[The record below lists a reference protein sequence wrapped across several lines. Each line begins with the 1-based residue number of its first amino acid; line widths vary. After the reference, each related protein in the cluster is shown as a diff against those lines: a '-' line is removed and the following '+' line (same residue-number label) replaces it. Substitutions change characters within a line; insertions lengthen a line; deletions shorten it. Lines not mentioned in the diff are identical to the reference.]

1 MASKVF
7 VFLITFL
14 ATIQGSAQTQDEIP
28 LTEVLDSLEQKF
40 NVRFSY
46 ADDNIKDVK
55 IERFVSCD
63 NLEAC
68 LNQLADK
75 TNLEFKILSD
85 RFIAV
90 SPKVITATVGLC
102 GIITDGESGEVL
114 QNATVSIK
122 NRFTLTDSLG
132 KFSLDIYKTSDTIA
146 IQYIGYI
153 PKFIPVEMLVT
164 EGCPKISLTPN
175 VTLLNAVTIKNFMVR
190 GIDKR
195 FDGSLKVDIPE
206 TGILPGLTEP
216 DVLFTIQKL
225 PGIQSI
231 DETVSDINVR
241 GGTNDQN
248 LILWDGIKMYQTGHF
263 FGLISAFNPYLTKE
277 VTLIKNGSSA
287 RYFEGVSS
295 VIDIQTFDKVNKNL
309 EAGAGLNMLNGDIFL
324 KLPIKDKIAL
334 HLSSRRS
341 LADIV
346 NSPTFNNYFDRAFR
360 DSEVAQFVGRTETLS
375 TNENF
380 FFYDYSGKLLY
391 DISDRDNL
399 RLSFLK
405 VFNQVDY
412 KETGLVNNVV
422 ESKNSE
428 LQQFNIAGSAK
439 YHRVWSERASTSLSF
454 DLSSYN
460 LTSTNFDIF
469 NDQKLFQE
477 NEVLDISLKT
487 NLSLKVSDRWKLNTG
502 YQFNEI
508 GITNID
514 ELNNPEFK
522 RSIKEVLRVHG
533 QFTEMSYTSS
543 SGNTLGRFGVR
554 TNYFEKFD
562 KWRFE
567 PRFAINQLIFDNISL
582 ELLGEMKSQVTT
594 QIIDFQTDF
603 LGVEKRRWVLVND
616 DDIPII
622 TSKQLSLGA
631 HYKRQNL
638 IISLEGFLKR
648 VEGIITS
655 SQGFQNQ
662 FEFVRT
668 DGNYTSKGIDV
679 LVNQQF
685 EKINLWS
692 NYSFSRN
699 LYEFKSLTPSKF
711 FNNIDIRHSISLGT
725 SFQHEGL
732 EVSAGINYHTGRPV
746 TTPEADMPIIDGD
759 INFQL
764 PNSSRVEDYIR
775 PDFSVKY
782 SFGLGKKAKA
792 QIGGSLWNFI
802 DHENIINRYYT
813 INDNESIQKVD
824 ERALSLTP
832 NVMLRFIY

>member
-1 MASKVF
+1 MTSKVF
-7 VFLITFL
+7 AFIISFLVTTLCF
-14 ATIQGSAQTQDEIP
+14 GQTQPNTP
-28 LTEVLDSLEQKF
+28 LAVVLDSLEQRFEIK
-40 NVRFSY
+40 FSY
-46 ADDNIKDVK
+46 ADNYINGVNVDDQ
-55 IERFVSCD
+55 FSCSS
-63 NLEAC
+63 LESC
-68 LNQLADK
+68 LQLLEQA
-75 TNLEFKILSD
+75 TNLEFKVLSD

-90 SPKVITATVGLC
+90 APKKIKKERVLC
-102 GIITDGESGEVL
+102 GTVVDGETGEIL
-114 QNATVSIK
+114 QNATVSID

-132 KFSLDIYKTSDTIA
+132 KFSFDKYKPTDSLTI
-146 IQYIGYI
+146 QFFGYM
-153 PKFIPVEMLVT
+153 PKLIPVDKLVLNDCL
-164 EGCPKISLTPN
+164 EIPLKPN
-175 VTLLNAVTIKNFMVR
+175 VTLLEVVMIKNFMVR
-190 GIDKR
+190 GVDKK
-195 FDGSLKVDIPE
+195 FDGSLRVDIPE
-206 TGILPGLTEP
+206 AGILPGLTEP

-248 LILWDGIKMYQTGHF
+248 LVLWDGVKMYQTGHF
-263 FGLISAFNPYLTKE
+263 FGLISAFNPYLTKD
-277 VTLIKNGSSA
+277 VTLIKNGASA

-295 VIDIQTFDKVNKNL
+295 VIDIQTFDQVNEEL

-324 KLPIKDKIAL
+324 KLPINKKMAL

-346 NSPTFNNYFDRAFR
+346 NSPTFSNYFDRAFR
-360 DSEVAQFVGRTETLS
+360 DTEVAQFVGRTETLS

-391 DISDRDNL
+391 DISDRDKL
-399 RLSFLK
+399 RFSFLK

-439 YHRVWSERASTSLSF
+439 YKRVWSEKVKSTLSL
-454 DLSSYN
+454 DMSSYN
-460 LTSTNFDIF
+460 LTSINFDIF
-469 NDQKLFQE
+469 NDQRLFQE
-477 NEVLDISLKT
+477 NKVLDLALKSDIT
-487 NLSLKVSDRWKLNTG
+487 LKLSDKLKLNTG
-502 YQFNEI
+502 YHFNEI
-508 GITNID
+508 GVTNID
-514 ELNNPEFK
+514 DLNNPDFK
-522 RSIKEVLRVHG
+522 RSIKEVVRVHG
-533 QFTEMSYTSS
+533 QFTEISYNSAN
-543 SGNTLGRFGVR
+543 GNTLGRLGVR
-554 TNYFEKFD
+554 TNYFGKFD

-567 PRFAINQLIFDNISL
+567 PRFTLNQVLAENLTI

-622 TSKQLSLGA
+622 TSGQLSLGT
-631 HYKRQNL
+631 HYKKQRL
-638 IISLEGFLKR
+638 LISLEGYLKR

-668 DGNYTSKGIDV
+668 DGNYTSKGIDM

-685 EKINLWS
+685 EKFNIWT

-725 SFQHEGL
+725 SFKHEGL
-732 EVSAGINYHTGRPV
+732 EVSAGINYHTGRPI
-746 TTPEADMPIIDGD
+746 TTPEGDTPIMDGD

-764 PNSSRVEDYIR
+764 PNSSRVEDYFR
-775 PDFSVKY
+775 PDFSLKY
-782 SFGLGKKAKA
+782 GFNIGKRAKA

-802 DHENIINRYYT
+802 DHENVINRYYT
-813 INDNESIQKVD
+813 INDNQNIQKVD
-824 ERALSLTP
+824 ELALGLTP
-832 NVMLRFIY
+832 NVMMRVSF